1 MIGEQEALD
10 RIICKDSLMLTPDEI
25 APLLD
30 SSPQT
35 IRKTAKQN
43 PQLVG
48 YPFTFN
54 GSAMKIPKKP
64 FLKFLGIEGKNNV

>member
-1 MIGEQEALD
+1 MTREAEALD
-10 RIICKDSLMLTPDEI
+10 RILCKDSLMLTPDEV

-35 IRKTAKQN
+35 IRNTAKKN
-43 PQLVG
+43 PQLIG
-48 YPFTFN
+48 FPFTFN

-64 FLKFLGIEGKNNV
+64 FLQFLGIEVKGL